1 MKKWKKAIALV
12 TMLVTISALS
22 AVAYA
27 ATDNSPASVQ
37 TETLEERQAARLE
50 AKKDILAKRVA
61 DGTMT
66 QAEADQILAAIL
78 ANQETCD
85 GTGSAR
91 IGQKFGAGFGLG
103 NGQGQGRGGRMGMG
117 RGQGACGGVCQ
128 AQ

>member
-37 TETLEERQAARLE
+37 TDTLEERQAARLE

>member
-27 ATDNSPASVQ
+27 ATDNVPASAQ
-37 TETLEERQAARLE
+37 TDTLEERQAARLE

-85 GTGSAR
+85 GSGSAR